1 MYGMEPISSENMDLI
16 RYERDA
22 LYVNNGA
29 VHMFWSNFIDKN
41 TMYKGK
47 IGHFT
52 MKRERSI
59 QIKLK
64 EDLINYHESKK

>member
-1 MYGMEPISSENMDLI
+1 MKPLEFEIKHFAGVV
-16 RYERDA
+16 RYDA
-22 LYVNNGA
+22 
-29 VHMFWSNFIDKN
+29 SNFIDKN